1 MKVMML
7 QDVENVGMAGSVVNV
22 ADGYALNF
30 LVPRK
35 LAIKATAKCVLH
47 HKTVVKKQAV
57 EKTVLSSKIA
67 MLAERISN
75 LHLTLKERVHDNDKL
90 YGAVGADEVVRL
102 LKEKDITVNRKQVE
116 FGKAIKSAGEHKVT
130 IKLSAKLKPE
140 LTLKIVASKE

>member
-22 ADGYALNF
+22 TDGYALNF

-35 LAIKATAKCVLH
+35 LAIKATEKCVLH
-47 HKTVVKKQAV
+47 HKTSVKKQAI

-75 LHLTLKERVHDNDKL
+75 LHLTLKERVHGNDKL
-90 YGAVGADEVVRL
+90 YGSVGADEIVQL
-102 LKEKDITVNRKQVE
+102 LKEKDIVVNRKQIE
-116 FGKAIKSAGEHKVT
+116 FGKSIKSAGEHKVT
-130 IKLSAKLKPE
+130 VKLSAKLKPE
-140 LTLKIVASKE
+140 LTIKIVASKE